1 MIRAHCKGGAIRVML
16 QKTTDGRTNEE
27 IWIPLH
33 RDLAPSSGWWA
44 HEPADKARRKR
55 VRQPSLGVW
64 FGEAIEE
71 AGLPDACVMHG
82 MRKTAA
88 RMLAKA
94 GCSALQIASITGHK
108 SLAEIERYTRLTR
121 SGWRQP
127 RSTSWDGTETELRVA
142 NAPTVRWQ
150 TSG

>member
-55 VRQPSLGVW
+55 VRQPSGLTHLKRRVGRSCCISARTLILARSESSDKGAGRGQQEIR
-64 FGEAIEE
+64 GEAQHRREN
-71 AGLPDACVMHG
+71 A
-82 MRKTAA
+82 T
-88 RMLAKA
+88 
-94 GCSALQIASITGHK
+94 
-108 SLAEIERYTRLTR
+108 ERSDLER
-121 SGWRQP
+121 
-127 RSTSWDGTETELRVA
+127 
-142 NAPTVRWQ
+142 
-150 TSG
+150 